1 MNEQKI
7 IAAFVRDRRAWEQA
21 RDLVKKDQ
29 FSPTGAL
36 VLDLIGEY
44 YDADR
49 EANRCDVDILASR
62 VERTVQSNKL
72 AQAVVAALRRLPEDV
87 SAINVAREMSSLR
100 KDSIGKRLASL
111 LAAGKTGSEVSGLI
125 EEYQKAGTGE
135 SASGADE
142 PEVLVAPKVGDLV
155 QKSFSKEGL
164 IQLWPKAL
172 NDHVG
177 GGCRPGHHV
186 LVFAPT
192 EMGKTLFV
200 VNAVAGFLKQ
210 GLTTLYVGNEDP
222 APDLLMRVI
231 NRLTGLNRQ
240 EVQDNPDRAQA
251 ILDKRNYEK
260 LIMAPLAPGNFR
272 QINGLVERF
281 SPRVVILDQLRNLDV
296 DSENRTQALEKA
308 ATEGRNLGKRRDLV
322 VISVTQAADSA
333 SGKTILNRGDV
344 DGSNVGIPGQI
355 DLMIGIGATEE
366 MERMNQR
373 VLSFPKNK
381 LSGKHEPI
389 PILIDPLLSKVV
401 E

>member
-1 MNEQKI
+1 VNEQKI